1 MKIIE
6 TDVVDVVVE
15 NIDKSKIVL
24 AEKIIKNVYP
34 LFDEVYNSKIEE
46 TKELKD
52 ILKIKKSQVFQSK
65 TELEKLME
73 IYDRHKK
80 TMKLLN
86 RISKLVSSG
95 LLHDSSLKHET
106 IILLKV
112 ADKLSIE
119 KLDYHLS
126 ETMKIISKRF
136 AQ

>member
-1 MKIIE
+1 MEITKEQIYDKLVDLEIMMQILLRANKSEKFKILE
-6 TDVVDVVVE
+6 
-15 NIDKSKIVL
+15 
-24 AEKIIKNVYP
+24 
-34 LFDEVYNSKIEE
+34 EE
-46 TKELKD
+46 TKELKEV
-52 ILKIKKSQVFQSK
+52 LKIKKSQVHQSK
-65 TELEKLME
+65 EELEKLIE
-73 IYDRHKK
+73 RYNKHKK

-112 ADKLSIE
+112 ADKLSQE